1 MGLVRVASML
11 VIFTDGCC
19 LGNPGPMGIG
29 VVIYRD
35 GVRVEELD
43 EFLGAGTNNIAEYTA
58 VIRALEIAHGMGESE
73 VHVKS
78 DSQLLIKQ
86 LNNEYKVKDQKL
98 KPLKERAEA
107 LCRGLKVRFEHIPR
121 EKNKEADAL
130 SKEAAELGRKR
141 RAGRQVQAGQ
151 QKLEG

>member
-1 MGLVRVASML
+1 ML

-43 EFLGAGTNNIAEYTA
+43 EYLGGGTNNVAEYTA
-58 VIRALEIAHGMGESE
+58 VIRALETAHEMGETK

-78 DSQLLIKQ
+78 DSLLLIKQ
-86 LNNEYKVKDQKL
+86 LNNEYKVKDAKL
-98 KPLKERAEA
+98 KPLKRRVEE
-107 LCRGLKVRFEHIPR
+107 LCRGLEIHFEHIPR
-121 EKNKEADAL
+121 EKNSEADEL

-141 RAGRQVQAGQ
+141 GSAQ